1 MEYNILL
8 LDFFDTG
15 SNNHPKS
22 RNLFGIFCVISKF
35 ISDYRLILNIN
46 FIIIIINWMGNNI
59 VMVIH

>member
-22 RNLFGIFCVISKF
+22 RNLFGIFSVISKF
-35 ISDYRLILNIN
+35 ISDYRL
-46 FIIIIINWMGNNI
+46 
-59 VMVIH
+59 